1 MARKKFEQLD
11 LKDAFLFSAALEDPE
26 ACRLIL
32 ELFLG
37 YPIAN
42 ITVHAE
48 HSILLSSD
56 FKSVRLDI
64 YASDELSVGYNMEMQ
79 NEKENNLPMRSR
91 YYQSELDIAALK
103 PGEDYNDM
111 KPGYIIFICTF
122 DPFGKGLYK
131 YTFEN
136 RCLETDMPLGDKTM
150 KIFFNTKG
158 TNPEDVSEELLAFLA
173 YVEDSMDSC
182 AEKTQSETVHKIHNR
197 IKELKKN
204 REMGAKFML
213 LEELIKSAEKKA
225 GAEGLVKGRI
235 EGISKGRSEEQ
246 NRYSRL
252 ILRLAK
258 DGRSDLIVKAASDT
272 HLLDALYQEYKL

>member
-37 YPIAN
+37 YPIAK

-91 YYQSELDIAALK
+91 YYQSELDIVALK

-173 YVEDSMDSC
+173 YVEDSTDSC

-252 ILRLAK
+252 ILQLAK